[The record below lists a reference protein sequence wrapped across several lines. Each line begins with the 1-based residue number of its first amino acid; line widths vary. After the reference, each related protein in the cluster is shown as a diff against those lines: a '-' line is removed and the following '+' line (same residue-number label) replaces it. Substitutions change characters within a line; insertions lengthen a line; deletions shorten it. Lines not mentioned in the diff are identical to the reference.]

1 LFAHVI
7 FYRSPKGSRNQW

>member
-1 LFAHVI
+1 VI